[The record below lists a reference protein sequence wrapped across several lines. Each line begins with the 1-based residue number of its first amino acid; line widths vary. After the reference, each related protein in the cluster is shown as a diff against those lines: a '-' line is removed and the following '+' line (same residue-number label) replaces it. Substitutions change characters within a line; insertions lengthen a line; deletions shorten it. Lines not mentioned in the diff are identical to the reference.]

1 MWTVVATILN
11 YLLKHLAFFCL
22 GELGDMRKQ
31 MKTLEEKNEVYMQQT
46 ISLEEDSKRVSSLK
60 AQVELYKTQI
70 HDLHNKLME
79 AEKKSDKAEFDAQ
92 RATEKFQSMEAENQ
106 VQYPEAY

>member
-1 MWTVVATILN
+1 MVANILN
-11 YLLKHLAFFCL
+11 YLHQAPAIFCL

>member
-1 MWTVVATILN
+1 
-11 YLLKHLAFFCL
+11 
-22 GELGDMRKQ
+22 MRKQ

-70 HDLHNKLME
+70 YDLHNKLME

>member
-1 MWTVVATILN
+1 
-11 YLLKHLAFFCL
+11 
-22 GELGDMRKQ
+22 MRKQ

-70 HDLHNKLME
+70 HDLHSKLME

-106 VQYPEAY
+106 VRYPEAY

>member
-1 MWTVVATILN
+1 MVATILN

>member
-1 MWTVVATILN
+1 MVATILN
-11 YLLKHLAFFCL
+11 YSLKHLAFFCL

-70 HDLHNKLME
+70 HDLHSKLME